1 MVKQKKKND
10 SFWMKNTIEEKIFKL
25 LKSKEAMIK
34 RVLLEMGDSIA
45 ESEIDKQIGIEE
57 LMDF

>member
-1 MVKQKKKND
+1 
-10 SFWMKNTIEEKIFKL
+10 
-25 LKSKEAMIK
+25 MIK

-57 LMDF
+57 LMDLFDLN